1 MDQSRFHTLLHPDTD
16 REFVFIDPPF
26 NFNAAGVAKYPPEVT
41 GSRLLNSMCRRLGW
55 NSLAGKRLLDFGCGV
70 RLARTI
76 VNLGIEIDRYVG
88 VDANKAPIDWLRA
101 HVADSRFR
109 FEWLDLANTMY
120 NLHGRARARA

>member
-1 MDQSRFHTLLHPDTD
+1 ML
-16 REFVFIDPPF
+16 
-26 NFNAAGVAKYPPEVT
+26 K
-41 GSRLLNSMCRRLGW
+41 
-55 NSLAGKRLLDFGCGV
+55 KRPSTNHEPASSPGL
-70 RLARTI
+70 T
-76 VNLGIEIDRYVG
+76 LGIEIDRYVG